1 MVGMDAV
8 VGMEFVAVV
17 LGDRVGEGE
26 VVGVSVIRWEIVCV
40 VLIKSLTLDVKGSSL

>member
-17 LGDRVGEGE
+17 LGDRVGDGE
-26 VVGVSVIRWEIVCV
+26 VVGV
-40 VLIKSLTLDVKGSSL
+40 